1 MARNRT
7 SDEQAL
13 ASAFQQLAD
22 VLVPLKQELR
32 VRAHAMVGAFLG
44 VASSDAAPV
53 EAPPS
58 KPAKRQSASAGR
70 QSPAPA
76 RQSAAPARQSA
87 APAPAAASGKAPSPK
102 EFLAQKQPS
111 TATEHVAC
119 LAYYLTHYRD
129 MPQFKAADVS
139 AINTEAGQR
148 KFDNGT
154 YSVNN
159 ATQAGYLVA
168 VSRGMKQLAPAGQKY
183 VDALPDRAAAKAGFR
198 KRKSGRQ
205 RRQGSAG

>member
-32 VRAHAMVGAFLG
+32 VRAHAMVGAFIG

-70 QSPAPA
+70 QS
-76 RQSAAPARQSA
+76 AAPARQSP

>member
-70 QSPAPA
+70 QS
-76 RQSAAPARQSA
+76 AAPARQSP

-139 AINTEAGQR
+139 ALNTEAGQR

>member
-53 EAPPS
+53 EAPPATA

-76 RQSAAPARQSA
+76 RQSP

-129 MPQFKAADVS
+129 MPQFKAADIS
-139 AINTEAGQR
+139 ALNTEAGQR

-198 KRKSGRQ
+198 KRKTGRQ

>member
-44 VASSDAAPV
+44 VAASDAAPV
-53 EAPPS
+53 EAPPATA

-70 QSPAPA
+70 QS
-76 RQSAAPARQSA
+76 AAPARQSA
-87 APAPAAASGKAPSPK
+87 PPARAASGKTPSPK
-102 EFLAQKQPS
+102 DFMAEKKAN
-111 TATEHVAC
+111 TDTERVAC
-119 LAYYLTHYRD
+119 LAYYLTNHRGVQ
-129 MPQFKAADVS
+129 QFKTADV
-139 AINTEAGQR
+139 AALNTEAGGVA
-148 KFDNGT
+148 FGSNGT
-154 YSVNN
+154 YAVNN
-159 ATQAGYLVA
+159 ATQAGYLAA
-168 VSRGMKQLAPAGQKY
+168 VSRGMKQLAPAGEKY

-198 KRKSGRQ
+198 KRKTKRQ
-205 RRQGSAG
+205 RNAG

>member
-76 RQSAAPARQSA
+76 RQSP

>member
-53 EAPPS
+53 EAPPATA

-70 QSPAPA
+70 QSASTA
-76 RQSAAPARQSA
+76 RQSAAPAR
-87 APAPAAASGKAPSPK
+87 AASTGKAPSPK
-102 EFLAQKQPS
+102 DFMAEKKAN
-111 TATEHVAC
+111 TDTERVAC
-119 LAYYLTHYRD
+119 LAYYLTNHRGVQ
-129 MPQFKAADVS
+129 QFKTADV
-139 AINTEAGQR
+139 AALNIEAGGVA
-148 KFDNGT
+148 FGSNGT
-154 YSVNN
+154 YAVNN
-159 ATQAGYLVA
+159 ATQAGYLAA
-168 VSRGMKQLAPAGQKY
+168 VSRGMKQLAPAGEKY

-198 KRKSGRQ
+198 KRKTKRQ
-205 RRQGSAG
+205 RNG